1 MNTMN
6 TVSIQIPEAELQ
18 AVKEALATLKST
30 LDPHLIALSPA
41 ERQTVP

>member
-1 MNTMN
+1 MN

-18 AVKEALATLKST
+18 AVKEALATLITT
-30 LDPHLIALSPA
+30 LGPYLIALSPA